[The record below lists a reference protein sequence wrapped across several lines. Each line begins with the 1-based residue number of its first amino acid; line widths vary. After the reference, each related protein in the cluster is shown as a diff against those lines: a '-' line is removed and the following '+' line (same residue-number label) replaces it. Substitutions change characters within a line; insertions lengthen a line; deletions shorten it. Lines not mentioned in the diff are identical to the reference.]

1 VESTPINE
9 RHILNV
15 LNILRFAAGIAI
27 ISAAVT
33 GAIGLDDS
41 HQIATSSVFFSGA
54 LIAKLAHLV

>member
-1 VESTPINE
+1 MEAALMNE
-9 RHILNV
+9 RRILSVLNV
-15 LNILRFAAGIAI
+15 LRFAAGIAI

-41 HQIATSSVFFSGA
+41 HQIATSSVFFGGA